1 MPDEPSDDIPMPD
14 PFSGR
19 SGDTPAPLPANSAGE
34 RSDPDPTPPA
44 ARVAT
49 THRQA
54 ASPRRWPRW
63 AGWLSA
69 LLVLGIGTSMAFT
82 QLRAPVPVAN
92 PVTTTTPPPP
102 PETTI
107 AVVSAAFAVTIEVT
121 GDASDEIGLGSG
133 IAINDGTYILTN
145 SHVVE
150 TAESISVIDDEQN
163 RHMATVVGTDAVT
176 NLAVLQIDGSPL
188 VVMGEPSGEPLTIG
202 STVTTVLGLSDR
214 ATVIDTAQ
222 RLNISD
228 TWRLYDLIELDHGF
242 PIQMSGGPLLDVDQR
257 VAGILTIV
265 AEDDGPGYAIPIA
278 TGLAIA
284 DELIA
289 SGRVPHGY
297 LGLQGVDSLLGG
309 VEVFALPAGSPLRAG
324 GAREGDVIVGI
335 NANEI
340 TSTADLIALLRTYR
354 EGDNVTV
361 EILREFETIAIEV
374 TLDRH
379 PES

>member
-1 MPDEPSDDIPMPD
+1 MPDEPSDDLPMPD

-19 SGDTPAPLPANSAGE
+19 SGDTPPPSPTNPAGE
-34 RSDPDPTPPA
+34 RSEPDPTPPPGQGA
-44 ARVAT
+44 S
-49 THRQA
+49 THRQPS
-54 ASPRRWPRW
+54 SPRRWPKW

-69 LLVLGIGTSMAFT
+69 LLVLGIGTSVAFT

-92 PVTTTTPPPP
+92 PVTTTTLPPP

-107 AVVSAAFAVTIEVT
+107 AAVPAPFAVTIEVT
-121 GDASDEIGLGSG
+121 GDVSDEIGFGSG

-150 TAESISVIDDEQN
+150 TAESINVIDDEQN

-176 NLAVLQIDGSPL
+176 NLAVLRIDGSPL
-188 VVMGEPSGEPLTIG
+188 VVMGEPSEEPLTIG
-202 STVTTVLGLSDR
+202 SIVTTVLGFSDR
-214 ATVIDTAQ
+214 ATVIGTAQ
-222 RLNISD
+222 RLNIND

-242 PIQMSGGPLLDVDQR
+242 PTEMTGGPLLDLDQR
-257 VAGILTIV
+257 VAGVLTIV
-265 AEDDGPGYAIPIA
+265 AEVDGPGYAIPIA

-289 SGRVPHGY
+289 SGQVPHGY
-297 LGLQGVDSLLGG
+297 LGLQGIDSLLGG

-335 NANEI
+335 DANEI
-340 TSTADLIALLRTYR
+340 TSTAELVALLRTYR

-361 EILREFETIAIEV
+361 DILREFETIAIEV

>member
-19 SGDTPAPLPANSAGE
+19 SGDTPPPLPATPAGE
-34 RSDPDPTPPA
+34 ASKPRPTPLA
-44 ARVAT
+44 AQGAI
-49 THRQA
+49 THRQPG
-54 ASPRRWPRW
+54 SRRQWSKW

-69 LLVLGIGTSMAFT
+69 LLVLGIGTSLAFT
-82 QLRAPVPVAN
+82 QLQVPVPVAN
-92 PVTTTTPPPP
+92 PVTTTTSPPP

-107 AVVSAAFAVTIEVT
+107 AVVSAPFAVTIEVT
-121 GDASDEIGLGSG
+121 GDVSDEIGLGSG
-133 IAINDGTYILTN
+133 IAINDGTYVLTN
-145 SHVVE
+145 SHIVG
-150 TAESISVIDDEQN
+150 TAESISVIDDQQN
-163 RHMATVVGTDAVT
+163 RYIATVVGTDPVT
-176 NLAVLQIDGSPL
+176 NLAVLRIDGSPL
-188 VVMGEPSGEPLTIG
+188 VVMGEPSDEPLTVG
-202 STVTTVLGLSDR
+202 SRVTTLLGLSDQ
-214 ATVIDTAQ
+214 ATVIGTAQ
-222 RLNISD
+222 RLNIND
-228 TWRLYDLIELDHGF
+228 TWRLYDLIELDRGF

-289 SGRVPHGY
+289 TGQVPHGY

-340 TSTADLIALLRTYR
+340 TSTAELVALLRTYR

-361 EILREFETIAIEV
+361 QILREFETIAIEV